1 MKQYAVEILER
12 HTHGIYGKE
21 RYTVWC
27 LSETSKKGA
36 CSFALEIVAGMT
48 WRQILTEKYGEGSSH
63 IQKSPYMSWKCE
75 LDDVIGYENANNCF
89 SYRAT
94 LMQ

>member
-12 HTHGIYGKE
+12 YAHGVYGKE

-36 CSFALEIVAGMT
+36 CSFASEMIAGMT
-48 WRQILTEKYGEGSSH
+48 WAQILTEKYGEGNDNGKNTL
-63 IQKSPYMSWKCE
+63 IPWGCR
-75 LDDVIGYENANNCF
+75 LDDVIGYENASKFF
-89 SYRAT
+89 SYRAS
-94 LMQ
+94 LI